1 MRYNNNIIIIFIIF
15 QLWLTSHL
23 RSTVVLLDTGIPGTS
38 RDVYSEDAHDRTQ
51 TRNPSFINQVL

>member
-38 RDVYSEDAHDRTQ
+38 RDVYSEDAHDQTQ
-51 TRNPSFINQVL
+51 TRNPSFINRVL